1 MENFII
7 ATAYAYFACVICF
20 MYVKQT
26 HPIPLGRTIES
37 NELRKINV
45 IGMIVMALVLGY
57 VFGYVLGYF
66 ISKVGWIFLAFIIL
80 GLDVFLAYLGW

>member
-45 IGMIVMALVLGY
+45 IGMIVMA
-57 VFGYVLGYF
+57 FVLGYF
-66 ISKVGWIFLAFIIL
+66 ISKVGWIFLAFSIL
-80 GLDVFLAYLGW
+80 GLDGLLNYLGW

>member
-45 IGMIVMALVLGY
+45 IGMIVMAFVL
-57 VFGYVLGYF
+57 GYVLGYF

-80 GLDVFLAYLGW
+80 GLDVFLAYLVW